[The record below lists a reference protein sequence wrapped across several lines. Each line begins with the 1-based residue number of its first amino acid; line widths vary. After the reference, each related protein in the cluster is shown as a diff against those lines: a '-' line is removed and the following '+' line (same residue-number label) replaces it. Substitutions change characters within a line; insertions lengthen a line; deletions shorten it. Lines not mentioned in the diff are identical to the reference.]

1 MQEIFHLTYP
11 TGRIPNRDPEK
22 SPHCELSDGS
32 TTYPPRWA
40 ERRRGPGFEPIS
52 ICIALSPLLAAMAG
66 TSQQALRVVHL
77 YRAVIRDL
85 QPYTTNRWMWFAE
98 VSVSSGHLLVG
109 ELRFGFFFGFLFF
122 LFVLGVAPCCC
133 FVLLRLFVF
142 VLCALCASSSFRLT
156 PLVLPLLRSQK
167 EKIRARFEANRHLT
181 DPMLIETTLRSGV
194 AECQKWRHPDP
205 YTTPYLFGGSRYMRN
220 PPMPADGS
228 ISMAFDFGREAGT
241 WDPRDTPATGHHH

>member
-1 MQEIFHLTYP
+1 M
-11 TGRIPNRDPEK
+11 
-22 SPHCELSDGS
+22 
-32 TTYPPRWA
+32 
-40 ERRRGPGFEPIS
+40 
-52 ICIALSPLLAAMAG
+52 
-66 TSQQALRVVHL
+66 
-77 YRAVIRDL
+77 
-85 QPYTTNRWMWFAE
+85 
-98 VSVSSGHLLVG
+98 SSGQFLLVG
-109 ELRFGFFFGFLFF
+109 ELRFGFLWLSLALSF
-122 LFVLGVAPCCC
+122 LFVCLVCCSL
-133 FVLLRLFVF
+133 LLRLFVF

-181 DPMLIETTLRSGV
+181 DPMQIETTLRSGE
-194 AECQKWRHPDP
+194 AEFQKWRHPDP

>member
-1 MQEIFHLTYP
+1 
-11 TGRIPNRDPEK
+11 
-22 SPHCELSDGS
+22 
-32 TTYPPRWA
+32 
-40 ERRRGPGFEPIS
+40 
-52 ICIALSPLLAAMAG
+52 MAG

-98 VSVSSGHLLVG
+98 
-109 ELRFGFFFGFLFF
+109 
-122 LFVLGVAPCCC
+122 
-133 FVLLRLFVF
+133 
-142 VLCALCASSSFRLT
+142 
-156 PLVLPLLRSQK
+156 K
-167 EKIRARFEANRHLT
+167 EKIRARFEANRNMT
-181 DPMLIETTLRSGV
+181 DPMQIETTLRAGE
-194 AECQKWRHPDP
+194 AEFQKWRHPDP